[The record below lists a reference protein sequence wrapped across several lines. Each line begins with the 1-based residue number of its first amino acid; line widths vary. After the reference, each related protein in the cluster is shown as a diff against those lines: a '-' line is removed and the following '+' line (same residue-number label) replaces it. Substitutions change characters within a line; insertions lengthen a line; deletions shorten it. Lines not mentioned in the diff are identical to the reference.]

1 MSVPFGMANS
11 MPHPRVREAGWRVGQ
26 AHQKRAGHCSLE
38 PAVAEAEVESALK
51 AELDEHLGDERHAPA
66 GRGSGNSRNGYS
78 SKTLKGDLGEIPLQ
92 TPRDRNGT
100 FEPQLIAKGQ
110 TRLARLDSQILAL
123 YAKGMTTR
131 DIADT
136 LQELYGTE
144 VSPALVAKVTDAVWD
159 TVQTW
164 QSRPLETVYPILYL
178 DGLVI
183 KVHQDN
189 RVINKT
195 MHVALDVNLAG
206 HKEVLGLWLA
216 ETEGAKFGL
225 SVLTELQN

>member
-1 MSVPFGMANS
+1 MSVPFGAADRLR
-11 MPHPRVREAGWRVGQ
+11 HPQLETLAGELAKHIKSEQDITALSRQ
-26 AHQKRAGHCSLE
+26 LLQLT
-38 PAVAEAEVESALK
+38 VESALK
-51 AELDEHLGDERHAPA
+51 AELDAHLGYERHAPT

-78 SKTLKGDLGEIPLQ
+78 GKTLKGDLGEVPIQ

-110 TRLARLDSQILAL
+110 TRLARLDRQILAF

-164 QSRPLETVYPILYL
+164 QSRPLETVYPI
-178 DGLVI
+178 
-183 KVHQDN
+183 
-189 RVINKT
+189 R
-195 MHVALDVNLAG
+195 A
-206 HKEVLGLWLA
+206 
-216 ETEGAKFGL
+216 
-225 SVLTELQN
+225 